1 MNECPDFRHSISLTG
16 DRPTGPLHLGHYVGS
31 LKTRLS
37 LQDICAEQFIML
49 ADLQAMV
56 NENINMSTIRSYIN
70 EVVKDYISVGLNP
83 DKNVIF
89 MQSKITPL
97 HEIITYYNTLITLS
111 HLHHNPTIRQE
122 MEDKAAYASTH
133 QHFVGNNDHSMSIN
147 MHFLLHPVSQAADI
161 TAFNADI
168 VPVGHDQLPLIHLA
182 NDIVDKFNAKFGQTL
197 KKFNA
202 KSGQTLKNV
211 KPILSNTPRLSG
223 IDGRAKASK
232 SLNNAI
238 FLSDTTDIV
247 KKKVHS
253 MYTDPNHVHV
263 SQPGKIEGNVVFE
276 YLTAFYPDQEHI
288 DELKQNYTKGG
299 LGDMFLKNMLFK
311 TLEDFLGPIRE
322 RRAQV
327 TDDHVSAILNAGSQK
342 AFDIAQSTL
351 ERIKDSMLF

>member
-1 MNECPDFRHSISLTG
+1 MNECQDFRHSISLTG

-37 LQDICAEQFIML
+37 LQDTCSKQFIML

-56 NENINMSTIRSYIN
+56 NENMGMSTIKSYIN
-70 EVVKDYISVGLNP
+70 EVVKDYISVGLSP

-89 MQSKITPL
+89 TQSKITPL

-111 HLHHNPTIRQE
+111 HLHHNPTIKQE
-122 MEDKAAYASTH
+122 MEDRATHAGTH
-133 QHFVGNNDHSMSIN
+133 QHCVSNNDHNMSIN

-161 TAFNADI
+161 TAFNADV

-182 NDIVDKFNAKFGQTL
+182 NDIVDKFNIKF
-197 KKFNA
+197 
-202 KSGQTLKNV
+202 GQTLKNV

-253 MYTDPNHVHV
+253 MYTDPDHIHV

-276 YLTAFYPDQEHI
+276 YLTAFYPNQEHI
-288 DELKQNYTKGG
+288 DELKQNYTRGG

-327 TDDHVSAILNAGSQK
+327 TDEHVSAILDTGSQI

-351 ERIKDSMLF
+351 ERIKNSMLL